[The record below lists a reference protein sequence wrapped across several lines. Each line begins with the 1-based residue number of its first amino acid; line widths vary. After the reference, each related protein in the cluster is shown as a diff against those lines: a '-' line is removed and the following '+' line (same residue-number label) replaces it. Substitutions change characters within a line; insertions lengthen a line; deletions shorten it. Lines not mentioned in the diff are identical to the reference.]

1 MNIKLYDKNN
11 ISDLKI
17 VNDDYDFNYAL
28 NYISPFI
35 KYGIEKYISNVSGK
49 MKLLVVD
56 NRWILPLFIPK
67 PNKNNSYVASLYSH
81 YYLYAKEELGEL
93 KNKFLE
99 LLFKPVAMFLSLFL
113 KLSKIDDCVYINNWL
128 LSTNLYTDI
137 PCEYIH
143 EITKFV
149 AHIYEGKPVV
159 WNSIN
164 EKTTGNFFNAM
175 KSNNYVFLLSRSIY
189 IQDKFKD
196 LGSRINRVIK
206 KEEKLLRNTSYE
218 TSENIDVNRAVYLYN
233 KLYIEKYSKYNPKF
247 TSEFIKL
254 SLKNKL
260 LKFYNFEKE
269 GKSEGIIGFFKRQ
282 CVMTTP
288 ILGYN
293 TDLPREENL
302 YRILSIKL
310 QLEAKNNNLI
320 FHSSA
325 GAGEFKKSRGAKNY
339 FEYRT
344 IYLNNSGFFK
354 KTVFK
359 FLEKFLEK
367 FIKPMMIKKGL

>member
-1 MNIKLYDKNN
+1 MHIKLYDKNN

-28 NYISPFI
+28 NYISSFI
-35 KYGIEKYISNVSGK
+35 KYGIEKYISNVSGE

-56 NRWILPLFIPK
+56 DKWILPLFIPCR
-67 PNKNNSYVASLYSH
+67 NKDNSYVASIYSH
-81 YYLYAKEELGEL
+81 YYLYAKEELKEL

-99 LLFKPVAMFLSLFL
+99 FLFKPVAGFLSLFL
-113 KLSKIDDCVYINNWL
+113 KLSRIDDCIYINNWL
-128 LSTNLYTDI
+128 LSTNLYTDM
-137 PCEYIH
+137 PCEYVH
-143 EITKFV
+143 EVTKFV
-149 AHIYEGKPVV
+149 ANIYKGKPIV

-164 EKTTGNFFNAM
+164 EKTTNEFFREM
-175 KSNNYVFLLSRSIY
+175 KKCGYTFLLSRSIY
-189 IQDKFKD
+189 IQDKFEN

-206 KEEKLLRNTSYE
+206 REEKLLQDTDYKI
-218 TSENIDVNRAVYLYN
+218 SEDVDVNRAIYLYN

-254 SLKNKL
+254 SLKKNL

-269 GKSEGIIGFFKRQ
+269 GKSEGVIGFFKRQ
-282 CVMTTP
+282 GVMTTP

-293 TDLPREENL
+293 TDLPKEENL

-310 QLEAKNNNLI
+310 QLEAKDNNLI

-344 IYLNNSGFFK
+344 IYLNNSGFLK
-354 KTVFK
+354 KIVFK